1 MADKN
6 LDEMPTIVLSPGN
19 RLFIE
24 AAESGKYGELKKSF
38 QQSSGCGL
46 LYLDAAT
53 DAITEDS
60 AFAYWKDFA
69 RLYLSLFTATANLEK
84 RDLKNDP
91 VKIDLHPDDLSRFL
105 IMAPPMKGAE
115 YVNEE
120 TLTLLWEDIGSSLQI
135 EILNSGKNI
144 SDYFAGRHFS
154 LNLLGRVCFH
164 LAENKNSIET
174 PFAFLATYAHQI
186 SKDGNTQHV
195 PLNRALEEYANS
207 KQKSIFLRLLSP
219 IHKASQE
226 SSFIKEL
233 ADSGDIY
240 QTLAWTAKEAHSFLK
255 GIPVFE
261 KAGIAVRVP
270 NWWKPKQPT
279 RPQVSV
285 KLGDKMPIQ
294 MGLNALVDFSMS
306 VVLGDQELNQKEIH
320 DLLQS
325 NENLIFFKGQWI
337 EVDKEKLGDI
347 LAKWK
352 AASRSVGEGLS
363 FGEAMRLLSGVD
375 SGIGEAGVVGEQSF
389 VRVVSGQWLTQILD
403 QIQSPEVD
411 RKLEQTLK
419 SNLHANLRPYQKQG
433 VAWLYRLNQLRL
445 GGVLADDMGLGKTI
459 QVLALFLL
467 KRHLAAGASLT
478 ASQNL
483 LVVPASLI
491 GNWKGE
497 LKKFAP
503 SLKFW
508 IAHPSGDGY
517 QKPKN
522 EDFDLI
528 ITTYGSI
535 SKLDWAA
542 KSEWGV
548 IVADEAQAI
557 KNPGAK
563 QTKAL
568 KSMKAEHRLALTGT
582 PVENHLSDLWSLFD
596 FVSPGLLGSSKVFE
610 SFMKRKSKSGE
621 SAYAPLNKLVSPYI
635 LRRLK
640 TDKKVIQDLPEKTE
654 MKSYCQLSKGQAVLY
669 QKSVETLARE
679 IEEIE
684 GIKRRGVILSYL
696 MRFKQICNHPSQFVK
711 DGRFLEADS
720 GKFQRLREICE
731 VIADKQDKVLIFT
744 QFKEM
749 TEPLDAFLKGI
760 FGKAGLVLHGET
772 AIKKRSEMV
781 EQFQRD
787 DGPPYFVLSLK
798 AGGTGLNLTAASHVI
813 HFDRWWNPAV
823 ENQATDRA
831 FRIGQKKNV
840 LVHKFICKGT
850 LEEKIDA
857 LIESK
862 QSMSH
867 ELLNEGD
874 ATLLTELGNEELLK
888 IVTLDINSAVNDS

>member
-1 MADKN
+1 MTKIA
-6 LDEMPTIVLSPGN
+6 LSPN
-19 RLFIE
+19 YRLYIDGE
-24 AAESGKYGELKKSF
+24 NVDEYAELRKAFATGSGA
-38 QQSSGCGL
+38 GL
-46 LYLDAAT
+46 LYLDSAK
-53 DAITEDS
+53 DGITEDP
-60 AFAYWKDFA
+60 AFAFWKDFS
-69 RLYLSLFTATANLEK
+69 RLYLSLLTATPNLEK
-84 RDLKNDP
+84 REFKNDP
-91 VKIDLHPDDLSRFL
+91 VKIDLHPDELSRFL
-105 IMAPPMKGAE
+105 VMAPPMKGAE
-115 YVNEE
+115 YINEDS
-120 TLTLLWEDIGSSLQI
+120 LTFLWSEIGSTLQF
-135 EILNSGKNI
+135 EILKSNKGVN
-144 SDYFAGRHFS
+144 DYFESRHS
-154 LNLLGRVCFH
+154 SVNLLGRVCFH
-164 LAENKNSIET
+164 LAENKNSLET
-174 PFAFLATYAHQI
+174 PFAFLATYARQV
-186 SKDGNTQHV
+186 SKDGNVQHV
-195 PLNRALEEYANS
+195 PLNRALEEYSNS
-207 KQKSIFLRLLSP
+207 QQKNIFLRLLSP
-219 IHKASQE
+219 IHKASLE
-226 SSFIKEL
+226 STFVKEL
-233 ADSGDIY
+233 TSTGDIY
-240 QTLAWTAKEAHSFLK
+240 QTLAWTPMEAHRFLK
-255 GIPVFE
+255 DIPIFE

-270 NWWKPKQPT
+270 NWWKAKNPN
-279 RPQVSV
+279 RPQISV
-285 KLGDKMPIQ
+285 KLGEKLPSK
-294 MGLNALVDFSMS
+294 MGLDALVDFSMS
-306 VVLGDQELNQKEIH
+306 VVLGEQELNQKEIQ
-320 DLLQS
+320 DLLRS
-325 NENLIFFKGQWI
+325 SENLIFFKGQWI

-352 AASRSVGEGLS
+352 TASRSVGDGIS
-363 FGEAMRLLSGVD
+363 FGEAMRLLSGIE
-375 SGIGEAGVVGEQSF
+375 SGISIAETEGAPSF
-389 VRVVSGQWLTQILD
+389 VRIVSGQWLTQILD
-403 QIQSPEVD
+403 QIQSPKAD
-411 RKLEQTLK
+411 RKIEQTLK
-419 SNLHANLRPYQKQG
+419 SNLNAILRPYQKQG
-433 VAWLYRLNQLRL
+433 VGWLYRLNQLQL

-459 QVLALFLL
+459 QVIALFLL
-467 KRHLAAGASLT
+467 RRHLIKG

-491 GNWKGE
+491 GNWKAE
-497 LKKFAP
+497 LGKFAP
-503 SLKFW
+503 SIKFW

-522 EDFDLI
+522 DNIDLV

-535 SKLDWAA
+535 SKLEWLAEA
-542 KSEWGV
+542 EWGV

-568 KSMKAEHRLALTGT
+568 KSMKAQHRVALTGT

-610 SFMKRKSKSGE
+610 SFIKRKVKSGE
-621 SAYAPLNKLVSPYI
+621 NAYAPLKKLVSPYI

-711 DGRFLEADS
+711 DGRFLETDS

-731 VIADKQDKVLIFT
+731 VIAEKQDKVLIFT

-749 TEPLDAFLKGI
+749 TEPLDAFLKVI
-760 FGKAGLVLHGET
+760 FGKAGLILHGET

-781 EQFQRD
+781 EQFQREE
-787 DGPPYFVLSLK
+787 GPPYFVLSLK

-862 QSMSH
+862 QSMSQ
-867 ELLNEGD
+867 ELLGEGD

-888 IVTLDINSAVNDS
+888 IVALDINSAVNDT

>member
-1 MADKN
+1 M
-6 LDEMPTIVLSPGN
+6 TRIVLSPKY
-19 RLFIE
+19 RLYID
-24 AAESGKYGELKKSF
+24 GENGDELTEFTEITELSKSF
-38 QQSSGCGL
+38 AEGSGSGL
-46 LYLDAAT
+46 LYLDRST
-53 DAITEDS
+53 DVITEDP
-60 AFAYWKDFA
+60 AFAYWKDFS
-69 RLYLSLFTATANLEK
+69 RLYLSLFTATPNLEK
-84 RDLKNDP
+84 REFKNDP

-105 IMAPPMKGAE
+105 TMAPPMKGAE
-115 YVNEE
+115 YVNEDS
-120 TLTLLWEDIGSSLQI
+120 LTFLWGEIGSTLQC
-135 EILNSGKNI
+135 EILKSNKGVV
-144 SDYFAGRHFS
+144 DYFESRHS
-154 LNLLGRVCFH
+154 SVNLLGRVCFH
-164 LAENKNSIET
+164 LAENKNSLET
-174 PFAFLATYAHQI
+174 PFAFLVTYARQV
-186 SKDGNTQHV
+186 SKDGNIQHI
-195 PLNRALEEYANS
+195 PLHRALEEYANS
-207 KQKSIFLRLLSP
+207 QQKSIFFRLLSP

-226 SSFIKEL
+226 SAFVKEL
-233 ADSGDIY
+233 TSSGDIY
-240 QTLAWTAKEAHSFLK
+240 QTLAWTPKEAYRFLK
-255 GIPVFE
+255 DIPIFE

-270 NWWKPKQPT
+270 NWWKAKNPN
-279 RPQVSV
+279 RPQISV
-285 KLGDKMPIQ
+285 KLGDKAPSK
-294 MGLNALVDFSMS
+294 MGLDALVDFSMS
-306 VVLGDQELNQKEIH
+306 VVLGEQELNQKEIQ
-320 DLLQS
+320 DLLRS
-325 NENLIFFKGQWI
+325 SENLIFFKGQWI

-352 AASRSVGEGLS
+352 TASRSVGDGLS
-363 FGEAMRLLSGVD
+363 FGEAMRLLSGVE
-375 SGIGEAGVVGEQSF
+375 SGIGEAETAGEQSF
-389 VRVVSGQWLTQILD
+389 VRVVSGQWLTEILD
-403 QIQSPEVD
+403 EIQSPETD
-411 RKLEQTLK
+411 RNIEQTLK
-419 SNLHANLRPYQKQG
+419 SNLNANLRPYQKQG
-433 VAWLYRLNQLRL
+433 VVWLYRLNQLRL
-445 GGVLADDMGLGKTI
+445 GGILADDMGLGKTI
-459 QVLALFLL
+459 QVLSLFLL
-467 KRHLAAGASLT
+467 RRHLIKG

-491 GNWKGE
+491 GNWKAE
-497 LKKFAP
+497 LEKFAP
-503 SLKFW
+503 SIKFW

-522 EDFDLI
+522 GNFDLI
-528 ITTYGSI
+528 ITTYGSL
-535 SKLDWAA
+535 SKLEWLALV
-542 KSEWGV
+542 EWGV

-557 KNPGAK
+557 KNPVAK

-568 KSMKAEHRLALTGT
+568 KSMKAQHRLALTGT

-610 SFMKRKSKSGE
+610 SFMKRKAKSGE
-621 SAYAPLNKLVSPYI
+621 NAYAPLKKLVGPYI

-654 MKSYCQLSKGQAVLY
+654 MKSYCQLSKGQVVLY

-679 IEEIE
+679 IAKIE

-711 DGRFLEADS
+711 DGRFLETDS

-749 TEPLDAFLKGI
+749 TEPLDVFLKGI
-760 FGKAGLVLHGET
+760 FGKAGLVLHSET

-781 EQFQRD
+781 EQFQRE

-867 ELLNEGD
+867 ELLGEGD

-888 IVTLDINSAVNDS
+888 IVTLDIDSAVNDS

>member
-1 MADKN
+1 
-6 LDEMPTIVLSPGN
+6 MPAIVLSPKY
-19 RLFIE
+19 RLSVELAQDGENQEGLSNLGRTF
-24 AAESGKYGELKKSF
+24 AQGSGT
-38 QQSSGCGL
+38 GL
-46 LYLDAAT
+46 LFLDAAT
-53 DAITEDS
+53 DAITEDP
-60 AFAYWKDFA
+60 AFAYWKDFS

-84 RDLKNDP
+84 RDLKSDP

-105 IMAPPMKGAE
+105 IMVPPMKGAE

-120 TLTLLWEDIGSSLQI
+120 ALTLLWDEIGSSLQN

-144 SDYFAGRHFS
+144 SDYFENRHSS

-186 SKDGNTQHV
+186 LKDGNTQHV

-240 QTLAWTAKEAHSFLK
+240 QTLAWTPKEAHSFLK

-279 RPQVSV
+279 RPQVSL
-285 KLGDKMPIQ
+285 KLGDKMPSQ

-306 VVLGDQELNQKEIH
+306 VVLGDQELNQKEIQ
-320 DLLQS
+320 DLLRS
-325 NENLIFFKGQWI
+325 SENLIFFKGQWI

-347 LAKWK
+347 LSKWK
-352 AASRSVGEGLS
+352 TASRSVGEGLS
-363 FGEAMRLLSGVD
+363 FGEAMRLLSGVEA
-375 SGIGEAGVVGEQSF
+375 GIGEATTDGGQSY
-389 VRVVSGQWLTQILD
+389 VRVVSGGWLTKILDEIRSPEIDRKLD
-403 QIQSPEVD
+403 QI
-411 RKLEQTLK
+411 LK
-419 SNLHANLRPYQKQG
+419 TNLVAHLRPYQKQG
-433 VAWLYRLNQLRL
+433 VAWLYRLNQMRL
-445 GGVLADDMGLGKTI
+445 GGILADDMGLGKTI
-459 QVLALFLL
+459 QVLALLL
-467 KRHLAAGASLT
+467 LRRHLTSGDSK
-478 ASQNL
+478 NL

-491 GNWKGE
+491 GNWKSE
-497 LKKFAP
+497 LGKFAP

-517 QKPKN
+517 KQPKQS
-522 EDFDLI
+522 DFDLV
-528 ITTYGSI
+528 ITTYGSLA
-535 SKLDWAA
+535 KLNWVSDV
-542 KSEWGV
+542 EWGV

-557 KNPGAK
+557 KNPGAN

-568 KSMKAEHRLALTGT
+568 KSIKAQHRLALTGT

-610 SFMKRKSKSGE
+610 SFLKKKSKRGE
-621 SAYAPLNKLVSPYI
+621 SAYGPLKKLVSPYI

-640 TDKKVIQDLPEKTE
+640 TDKKVIQDLPEKSE

-669 QKSVETLARE
+669 QKSVESLARD
-679 IEEIE
+679 IDQID

-711 DGRFLEADS
+711 DGRFLESDS

-731 VIADKQDKVLIFT
+731 VIAAKQDKVLVFT

-749 TEPLDAFLKGI
+749 TEPLDNFLKGI
-760 FGKAGLVLHGET
+760 FERPGLVLHGET

-781 EQFQRD
+781 EQFQCD

-862 QSMSH
+862 HSMSR
-867 ELLNEGD
+867 ELLEEGD

-888 IVTLDINSAVNDS
+888 IVTLDINSAVNDH

>member
-1 MADKN
+1 MIKIA
-6 LDEMPTIVLSPGN
+6 LSPKY
-19 RLFIE
+19 RLYID
-24 AAESGKYGELKKSF
+24 GENVDEFTELSKSF
-38 QQSSGCGL
+38 AEGSGSGL
-46 LYLDAAT
+46 LYLDRST
-53 DAITEDS
+53 DVITEDP
-60 AFAYWKDFA
+60 AFAFWKDFS
-69 RLYLSLFTATANLEK
+69 RLYLSLFTGTPNLEK
-84 RDLKNDP
+84 REFKNDP
-91 VKIDLHPDDLSRFL
+91 VKIDLHTDDLSRFL

-115 YVNEE
+115 YVNEDS
-120 TLTLLWEDIGSSLQI
+120 LTFLWSEIGSTLQF
-135 EILNSGKNI
+135 EILNSNKGVV
-144 SDYFAGRHFS
+144 DYFESRHS
-154 LNLLGRVCFH
+154 SVNLLGRVCFH
-164 LAENKNSIET
+164 LAENKNSLET
-174 PFAFLATYAHQI
+174 PFAFLATYARQV
-186 SKDGNTQHV
+186 SKDGNIQHV

-207 KQKSIFLRLLSP
+207 QQKSIFLRLLSP

-226 SSFIKEL
+226 STFVKEL
-233 ADSGDIY
+233 TSSGDIY
-240 QTLAWTAKEAHSFLK
+240 QTLAWTPKEAHRFLK
-255 GIPVFE
+255 DIPIFE

-270 NWWKPKQPT
+270 NWWKAKNPNRPKI
-279 RPQVSV
+279 SV
-285 KLGDKMPIQ
+285 KLGDKAPSK
-294 MGLNALVDFSMS
+294 MGLDALVDFSMS
-306 VVLGDQELNQKEIH
+306 VVLGEQDLNQKEIQ
-320 DLLQS
+320 DLLRS
-325 NENLIFFKGQWI
+325 GENLIFFKGQWI

-347 LAKWK
+347 LSKWK
-352 AASRSVGEGLS
+352 VASRSVGDGLS
-363 FGEAMRLLSGVD
+363 FGEAMRLLSGVE
-375 SGIGEAGVVGEQSF
+375 SGIGETETDGEQSF
-389 VRVVSGQWLTQILD
+389 VRIVSGQWLTQILD
-403 QIQSPEVD
+403 EIQSPEAD
-411 RKLEQTLK
+411 HKIEQTLK
-419 SNLHANLRPYQKQG
+419 SNLNANLRPYQKQG
-433 VAWLYRLNQLRL
+433 VAWLYRLNQLQL

-467 KRHLAAGASLT
+467 RRHLIKG

-491 GNWKGE
+491 GNWKAE
-497 LKKFAP
+497 LGKFAP
-503 SLKFW
+503 SIKFW
-508 IAHPSGDGY
+508 IAHPSGNGY

-522 EDFDLI
+522 DNIDLV

-535 SKLDWAA
+535 SKLEWLAVA
-542 KSEWGV
+542 EWGV

-568 KSMKAEHRLALTGT
+568 KSIKAQHRLALTGT

-610 SFMKRKSKSGE
+610 SFMKRKVKSGE
-621 SAYAPLNKLVSPYI
+621 NAYAPLKKLVSPYI

-711 DGRFLEADS
+711 DGRFLETDS

-749 TEPLDAFLKGI
+749 TEPLDAFLKII

-772 AIKKRSEMV
+772 AIKKRSLMV
-781 EQFQRD
+781 EQFQRE

-862 QSMSH
+862 QSMSQ